1 METTVRPALAD
12 DVEALAM
19 LERDARA
26 FLVDQRGGP
35 QLLAEEPATD
45 DWTAV
50 LGREDIAVLVGAID
64 EVVVAYLELV
74 ITGAT
79 AVVRQVYVEPEAREL
94 GFGDE
99 LLATALDIA
108 RSRGCTA
115 LQATALPGDRLT
127 KNLYERAG
135 ITTRKLTV
143 WTRL

>member
-1 METTVRPALAD
+1 METSVRPALAD

-26 FLVDQRGGP
+26 LLIEQRGGP

-45 DWTAV
+45 DWIAV
-50 LGREDIAVLVGAID
+50 LGRDDIAVLVGAID

-79 AVVRQVYVEPEAREL
+79 AVVRQVFVEPEAREL

-108 RSRGCTA
+108 RARGCTA

>member
-1 METTVRPALAD
+1 M
-12 DVEALAM
+12 
-19 LERDARA
+19 
-26 FLVDQRGGP
+26 
-35 QLLAEEPATD
+35 
-45 DWTAV
+45 
-50 LGREDIAVLVGAID
+50 
-64 EVVVAYLELV
+64 
-74 ITGAT
+74 
-79 AVVRQVYVEPEAREL
+79 VRQVYVEPEAREL

-108 RSRGCTA
+108 RARGCTA